1 MIDSGPDGRRR
12 PGGTG
17 RGGGRPA
24 RVSTDTAGSRRI
36 ASDLPGEGGLLQDPR
51 PPCAHPDPGAAAR
64 RGALGR
70 PAHPRRR
77 HRALTSFPAAR
88 DTAAGETPPP
98 EAGAAA
104 PPLVSVRGPPF
115 LRPP

>member
-24 RVSTDTAGSRRI
+24 RVSTDTAGSRCI
-36 ASDLPGEGGLLQDPR
+36 ASDLPGEGGLLQDPC

-64 RGALGR
+64 WGALGR
-70 PAHPRRR
+70 PAHSRRR
-77 HRALTSFPAAR
+77 HRALTSFPAPP
-88 DTAAGETPPP
+88 DTP
-98 EAGAAA
+98 AA
-104 PPLVSVRGPPF
+104 PPPPPPPPAPPPP
-115 LRPP
+115 RPPPPT